1 LGHTLGEAEAGEF
14 NLLVAGLS
22 TALALAAI
30 ALAAAFYRA
39 RPVTPGAVDPLRAI
53 LGPLHLGMEKKWWV
67 DEIYDALIVR
77 PYVWLAQRTAGV
89 IEMRFWHDFVHERVL
104 AGGFTGLTNVL
115 AWRIDKPLV
124 DGFFTGLAS
133 AVQRLG
139 EGLRRLQV
147 GYVRA
152 YATVFLL
159 GVVAA
164 LGYIVLGLR

>member
-1 LGHTLGEAEAGEF
+1 M
-14 NLLVAGLS
+14 AGLS

-39 RPVTPGAVDPLRAI
+39 RPVAPGVVDPLRAV
-53 LGPLHLGMEKKWWV
+53 LGPLHLAMEKKWWV
-67 DEIYDALIVR
+67 DELYNVLIVR
-77 PYVWLAQRTAGV
+77 PYAWVARQTAEV
-89 IEMRFWHDFVHERVL
+89 IEMRFWHDFFHERVL

-115 AWRIDKPLV
+115 AWRIDLPVV
-124 DGFFTGLAS
+124 DGFFTGVARG
-133 AVQRLG
+133 VRGLG

-152 YATVFLL
+152 YATIFLL

-164 LGYIVLGLR
+164 LGYLVLGLR